1 MVAVFTPVI
10 TSHRFGRLRDADHH
24 FSNGRWQ
31 VTLQA
36 SLLAT
41 ISHLVASTLGDG
53 TRTPL
58 QSEASA
64 SREPASG
71 STPNTHAGKNI
82 EFSLPDGYIVLVG
95 IIKISGVERGPG

>member
-1 MVAVFTPVI
+1 MVAVSTPVTI
-10 TSHRFGRLRDADHH
+10 SHRFGRLRDADHH
-24 FSNGRWQ
+24 SSNGRWQ

-41 ISHLVASTLGDG
+41 ISHLVASTLDG

-71 STPNTHAGKNI
+71 SAPNTHAGKNI
-82 EFSLPDGYIVLVG
+82 EFSLPDDYIVLVG
-95 IIKISGVERGPG
+95 IIKISGVERRPG